1 MDATVTVDLYEI
13 ADQLSYKNKLF
24 LFKYLFN
31 DLKEDDLTDIIQDN
45 LDSCE
50 IASCYEAND
59 MLRNFTK
66 EELINNLLSDYSIK
80 EINEYL
86 QTLNYKLNE
95 N

>member
-31 DLKEDDLTDIIQDN
+31 DLKADDLIDIIQDN
-45 LDSCE
+45 LDSYE
-50 IASCYEAND
+50 IASCYESND
-59 MLRNFTK
+59 MLRNFIK
-66 EELINNLLSDYSIK
+66 EELIDNLLSDYSIK

>member
-31 DLKEDDLTDIIQDN
+31 DLKVDDLTDIIQDN
-45 LDSCE
+45 LDSYE

-66 EELINNLLSDYSIK
+66 EELIDNLLSDYSTK

-86 QTLNYKLNE
+86 QTLNYELNE